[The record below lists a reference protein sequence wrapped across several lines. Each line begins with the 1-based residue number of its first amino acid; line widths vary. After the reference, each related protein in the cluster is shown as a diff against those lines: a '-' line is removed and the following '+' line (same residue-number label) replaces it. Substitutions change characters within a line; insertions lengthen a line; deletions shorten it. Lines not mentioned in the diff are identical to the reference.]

1 MLLKRPNS
9 TSVCLASHKRENV
22 IAEMTETT
30 AYQAKILL
38 VGGPAN
44 GLKTKL
50 INELDAAEGGV

>member
-1 MLLKRPNS
+1 
-9 TSVCLASHKRENV
+9 VCLASHKRENV
-22 IAEMTETT
+22 IVEMTETT

-44 GLKTKL
+44 GLKIKL